1 MDNFSHGFVVKI
13 VLFVKKGPKIN
24 EKEAGV
30 GPFLKKDEETWF
42 RAVVVTR
49 LAEQLLPT
57 PEIHCLNP
65 AKFYL
70 EQLLNANCIE

>member
-1 MDNFSHGFVVKI
+1 M
-13 VLFVKKGPKIN
+13 
-24 EKEAGV
+24 A
-30 GPFLKKDEETWF
+30 PFLKKDEETWF

-70 EQLLNANCIE
+70 EQLLNANCIEKKKKNKKAGNGQF